1 MLMLHTGMMGIVLV
15 TGNRENDV
23 KSIASAL
30 NEIGVGG
37 LNVEVATDNARAY
50 HWPNISKYRTQAKG
64 VTVQFAWLKKSPQK
78 GCSMLPPTTGLG
90 CPSSACRSRSSR
102 QYLIAIER

>member
-50 HWPNISKYRTQAKG
+50 HWPNISEYRTQAKG
-64 VTVQFAWLKKSPQK
+64 VGRAVCMAKKESTKRVFNASPHHRFGAPFICMSFK
-78 GCSMLPPTTGLG
+78 KLTTIFD
-90 CPSSACRSRSSR
+90 CH
-102 QYLIAIER
+102 